1 MKIIKFLILIVI
13 IIPSAGYSDK
23 DIPIFESYEPELK
36 IMREILIKNQ
46 ICSELGYTS
55 WKTNEKVMRKYFE
68 GLDQLTI
75 TWDEDVNRGER
86 ITRYE
91 YERDGYRDTIKSSI
105 TTQTCSDIEN
115 DLNSNTRFVKHFKW

>member
-1 MKIIKFLILIVI
+1 MKYIKFLVLIVI

-55 WKTNEKVMRKYFE
+55 WKTNENVMRKYFE
-68 GLDQLTI
+68 GLDKLTI
-75 TWDEDVNRGER
+75 TWDEDVNSGER
-86 ITRYE
+86 ITSYE
-91 YERDGYRDTIKSSI
+91 YERDGYRYTIKSSI
-105 TTQTCSDIEN
+105 TAQTCTDIEN
-115 DLNSNTRFVKHFKW
+115 DLNSDTIFVKHFRW

>member
-1 MKIIKFLILIVI
+1 MKYIKFLVLIVI

-23 DIPIFESYEPELK
+23 DIPIFESYETELK

-55 WKTNEKVMRKYFE
+55 WKTNENVMRKYFE
-68 GLDQLTI
+68 GLDKLTI
-75 TWDEDVNRGER
+75 TWDEDVNSGER
-86 ITRYE
+86 ITSYE

-105 TTQTCSDIEN
+105 TAQTCTDIEN
-115 DLNSNTRFVKHFKW
+115 DLNSDTIFVKHFRW

>member
-55 WKTNEKVMRKYFE
+55 WKTNEYVMRKYFE
-68 GLDQLTI
+68 GLDKLTI
-75 TWDEDVNRGER
+75 TWDEDVNSGER
-86 ITRYE
+86 ITSYE

-105 TTQTCSDIEN
+105 TAQTCIDIEN
-115 DLNSNTRFVKHFKW
+115 DLNSGTIFVKHFRW

>member
-23 DIPIFESYEPELK
+23 DIPIFESYESELK

-75 TWDEDVNRGER
+75 TWDEDVNSGER

-91 YERDGYRDTIKSSI
+91 YERDRYRDTIKSSI
-105 TTQTCSDIEN
+105 TTQSCTDIEN
-115 DLNSNTRFVKHFKW
+115 DLNSNTIFVKHFRW

>member
-1 MKIIKFLILIVI
+1 MKIIKFLVLIVI

-23 DIPIFESYEPELK
+23 DIPIFESYELELK

-55 WKTNEKVMRKYFE
+55 WKTNENVMRKYFE
-68 GLDQLTI
+68 GLDKLTI
-75 TWDEDVNRGER
+75 TWDEDVNSGER
-86 ITRYE
+86 ITSYE

-105 TTQTCSDIEN
+105 TAQTCTDIEN
-115 DLNSNTRFVKHFKW
+115 DLNSDTIFVKHFRW

>member
-1 MKIIKFLILIVI
+1 M

-55 WKTNEKVMRKYFE
+55 WKTNENVMRKYFE
-68 GLDQLTI
+68 GLDKLTI
-75 TWDEDVNRGER
+75 TWDEDVNSGER
-86 ITRYE
+86 ITSYE

-105 TTQTCSDIEN
+105 TAQTCTDIEN
-115 DLNSNTRFVKHFKW
+115 DLNSDTIFVKHFRW

>member
-1 MKIIKFLILIVI
+1 MKIIKFLVLIVI

-55 WKTNEKVMRKYFE
+55 WKTNEYVMRKYFE
-68 GLDQLTI
+68 GLDKLTI
-75 TWDEDVNRGER
+75 TWDEDVNSGER
-86 ITRYE
+86 ITSYE
-91 YERDGYRDTIKSSI
+91 YERDGYRETIKSSI
-105 TTQTCSDIEN
+105 TPQTCIDIEN
-115 DLNSNTRFVKHFKW
+115 DLNSDTIFVKHFRW

>member
-1 MKIIKFLILIVI
+1 MKYIKFLVLIVI

-46 ICSELGYTS
+46 ICSELGYNS
-55 WKTNEKVMRKYFE
+55 WKTNENVMRKYFE
-68 GLDQLTI
+68 GLDKLTI
-75 TWDEDVNRGER
+75 TWDEDVYSGER
-86 ITRYE
+86 ITSYE

-105 TTQTCSDIEN
+105 TAQTCTDIEN
-115 DLNSNTRFVKHFKW
+115 DLNSDTIFVKHFRW

>member
-1 MKIIKFLILIVI
+1 MKIIKFLVLIVI

-55 WKTNEKVMRKYFE
+55 WKTNENVMRKYFE
-68 GLDQLTI
+68 GLDKLTI
-75 TWDEDVNRGER
+75 TWDEDVNSGER
-86 ITRYE
+86 ITSYE

-105 TTQTCSDIEN
+105 TAQTCIDIEN
-115 DLNSNTRFVKHFKW
+115 DLNSGTIFVKHFRW

>member
-55 WKTNEKVMRKYFE
+55 WKTNEKRNEEVF
-68 GLDQLTI
+68 
-75 TWDEDVNRGER
+75 
-86 ITRYE
+86 
-91 YERDGYRDTIKSSI
+91 
-105 TTQTCSDIEN
+105 
-115 DLNSNTRFVKHFKW
+115 

>member
-1 MKIIKFLILIVI
+1 MKYIKFLVLIVI

-36 IMREILIKNQ
+36 IIREILIKNQ

-55 WKTNEKVMRKYFE
+55 WKTNENVMRKYFE
-68 GLDQLTI
+68 GLDKLTI
-75 TWDEDVNRGER
+75 TWDEDVNSCER
-86 ITRYE
+86 ITSYE

-105 TTQTCSDIEN
+105 TAQTCIDIEN
-115 DLNSNTRFVKHFKW
+115 DLNSGTIFVKHFRW

>member
-1 MKIIKFLILIVI
+1 MKYIKFLVLIVI

-55 WKTNEKVMRKYFE
+55 WKTNENVMRKYFE
-68 GLDQLTI
+68 GLDKLTI
-75 TWDEDVNRGER
+75 TWYEDVNSGER
-86 ITRYE
+86 ISSYE

-105 TTQTCSDIEN
+105 TAQTCTDIEN
-115 DLNSNTRFVKHFKW
+115 DLNSDTIFVKHFRW

>member
-1 MKIIKFLILIVI
+1 MKIIKFLVLIVI

-55 WKTNEKVMRKYFE
+55 WKTNEYVMRKYFE
-68 GLDQLTI
+68 GLDKLTI
-75 TWDEDVNRGER
+75 TWDEDVNSGER
-86 ITRYE
+86 ITSYE
-91 YERDGYRDTIKSSI
+91 YERDGYRDTIKPSI
-105 TTQTCSDIEN
+105 TAQTCIDIEN
-115 DLNSNTRFVKHFKW
+115 DLNSGTIFVKHFRW

>member
-1 MKIIKFLILIVI
+1 MKYIKFLVLIVI

-23 DIPIFESYEPELK
+23 DIPIFESYELELK

-55 WKTNEKVMRKYFE
+55 WKTNENVMRKYFE
-68 GLDQLTI
+68 GLDKLTI
-75 TWDEDVNRGER
+75 TWDEDVNSGER
-86 ITRYE
+86 ITSYE

-105 TTQTCSDIEN
+105 TAQTCTDIEN
-115 DLNSNTRFVKHFKW
+115 DLNSDTIFVKHFRW

>member
-1 MKIIKFLILIVI
+1 MKYIKFLVLIVI

-55 WKTNEKVMRKYFE
+55 WKTNENVMRKYFE
-68 GLDQLTI
+68 GLDKLTI
-75 TWDEDVNRGER
+75 TWDEDVYSGER
-86 ITRYE
+86 ITSYE

-105 TTQTCSDIEN
+105 TAQTCTDIEN
-115 DLNSNTRFVKHFKW
+115 DLNSDTIFVKHFRW

>member
-1 MKIIKFLILIVI
+1 MKFIKFLILIVI

-55 WKTNEKVMRKYFE
+55 WKTNE
-68 GLDQLTI
+68 T
-75 TWDEDVNRGER
+75 
-86 ITRYE
+86 
-91 YERDGYRDTIKSSI
+91 
-105 TTQTCSDIEN
+105 
-115 DLNSNTRFVKHFKW
+115 

>member
-13 IIPSAGYSDK
+13 IIPSLDTRIK
-23 DIPIFESYEPELK
+23 IFRVFESYEPELK

-55 WKTNEKVMRKYFE
+55 WKTNEDVMRKYFE

-75 TWDEDVNRGER
+75 TWDEDVNSGER
-86 ITRYE
+86 IT
-91 YERDGYRDTIKSSI
+91 
-105 TTQTCSDIEN
+105 Q
-115 DLNSNTRFVKHFKW
+115 L

>member
-1 MKIIKFLILIVI
+1 MKIIKFLVLIVI

-46 ICSELGYTS
+46 ICSELGYNS
-55 WKTNEKVMRKYFE
+55 WKTNENVMRKYFE
-68 GLDQLTI
+68 GLDKLTI
-75 TWDEDVNRGER
+75 TWDEDVNSGER
-86 ITRYE
+86 ITSYE

-105 TTQTCSDIEN
+105 TAQTCTDIEN
-115 DLNSNTRFVKHFKW
+115 DLNSDTIFVKHFRW

>member
-1 MKIIKFLILIVI
+1 MKIIKFLVLIVI

-55 WKTNEKVMRKYFE
+55 WKTNENVMRKYFE
-68 GLDQLTI
+68 GLDKLTI
-75 TWDEDVNRGER
+75 TWDEDVNSGER
-86 ITRYE
+86 ITSYE

-105 TTQTCSDIEN
+105 TAQTCTNIEN
-115 DLNSNTRFVKHFKW
+115 DLNSGTIFVKHFRW

>member
-1 MKIIKFLILIVI
+1 MKIIKFLVLIVI

-55 WKTNEKVMRKYFE
+55 WKTNENVMRKYFE
-68 GLDQLTI
+68 GLDKLTI
-75 TWDEDVNRGER
+75 TWDEDVNSGER
-86 ITRYE
+86 ITSYE

-105 TTQTCSDIEN
+105 TAQTCIDIEN
-115 DLNSNTRFVKHFKW
+115 DLNSGIIFVKHFRW

>member
-46 ICSELGYTS
+46 ICSELKYTS
-55 WKTNEKVMRKYFE
+55 WKTNEYVMRKYFE
-68 GLDQLTI
+68 GLDKLTI
-75 TWDEDVNRGER
+75 TWDEDVNSGER
-86 ITRYE
+86 MTSYE

-105 TTQTCSDIEN
+105 TPQTCTDIEN
-115 DLNSNTRFVKHFKW
+115 DLNSGTIFVKHFRW

>member
-55 WKTNEKVMRKYFE
+55 WKTNENVMRKYFE
-68 GLDQLTI
+68 GLDKLTI
-75 TWDEDVNRGER
+75 TWDEDVNTGER
-86 ITRYE
+86 MTRYE
-91 YERDGYRDTIKSSI
+91 YERDRYRDTIKSSI
-105 TTQTCSDIEN
+105 TAQTCTDIEN
-115 DLNSNTRFVKHFKW
+115 DLNSDTIFVKHFRW

>member
-1 MKIIKFLILIVI
+1 MKIIKFLVLIVI

-55 WKTNEKVMRKYFE
+55 WKTNENVMRKYFE
-68 GLDQLTI
+68 GLDKLTI
-75 TWDEDVNRGER
+75 TWDEDVNSGER
-86 ITRYE
+86 ITSYE

-105 TTQTCSDIEN
+105 TAQTCIDIEN
-115 DLNSNTRFVKHFKW
+115 DLNSSTIFVKHFRW

>member
-1 MKIIKFLILIVI
+1 MKIIKFLVLIVI

-55 WKTNEKVMRKYFE
+55 WKTNEYVMRKYFE
-68 GLDQLTI
+68 GLDKLTI
-75 TWDEDVNRGER
+75 TWDEDVNSGER
-86 ITRYE
+86 ITSYE

-105 TTQTCSDIEN
+105 TAQTCIDIEN
-115 DLNSNTRFVKHFKW
+115 DLNSGTIFVKHFRW

>member
-55 WKTNEKVMRKYFE
+55 WKTNENVMRKYFE
-68 GLDQLTI
+68 GLDKLTI
-75 TWDEDVNRGER
+75 TWDEDVNSGER
-86 ITRYE
+86 ITSYE

-105 TTQTCSDIEN
+105 TAQTCIDIEN
-115 DLNSNTRFVKHFKW
+115 DLNSSTIFVKHFRW